1 MGYIVGQDRTQLTLF
16 PQAVEEYI
24 AAENPVRLIDAFV
37 EELDLAAL
45 GFTRAVARETGR
57 PGYDPG
63 DLLRLYIYGSLN
75 RVRASRLWE
84 REAQRNVEVR
94 WLIGK
99 LVPDFKTIA
108 DFRKD
113 NLTALKAVCREF
125 TFLCKKLE
133 LFGGELVGIEGSKF
147 KAVSARKRNFN
158 RQKLERVIREI
169 DGKIEGYL
177 KELDQADKEEPE
189 LKTPTAEALQEKIK
203 QLRDRKQ
210 QYQGLA
216 QELQQR
222 GETQGSLTDPESRS
236 MPVGQATEVCSNV
249 QTVVE
254 AKHKLIVAHEV
265 TNAVT
270 DHGQLAEM
278 ALRTKAT
285 LGVEQLE
292 VVADRGYFDGEE
304 VKKCVKA
311 GITPYIAK
319 PTTSAN
325 KKRGLYT
332 KEEFTYDRAKDVSHC
347 KARS

>member
-24 AAENPVRLIDAFV
+24 AAENPVRVIDAFV

-57 PGYDPG
+57 PGYAPG
-63 DLLRLYIYGSLN
+63 DLLRLYIYGYLN
-75 RVRASRLWE
+75 RVRSSRLWE
-84 REAQRNVEVR
+84 REAQRNVEVM

-113 NLTALKAVCREF
+113 NLTALKAVCWEF

-147 KAVSARKRNFN
+147 KAVNIRKRNFN

-203 QLRDRKQ
+203 QL
-210 QYQGLA
+210 
-216 QELQQR
+216 
-222 GETQGSLTDPESRS
+222 
-236 MPVGQATEVCSNV
+236 
-249 QTVVE
+249 
-254 AKHKLIVAHEV
+254 
-265 TNAVT
+265 
-270 DHGQLAEM
+270 
-278 ALRTKAT
+278 
-285 LGVEQLE
+285 
-292 VVADRGYFDGEE
+292 
-304 VKKCVKA
+304 
-311 GITPYIAK
+311 
-319 PTTSAN
+319 
-325 KKRGLYT
+325 
-332 KEEFTYDRAKDVSHC
+332 
-347 KARS
+347 